1 MQSTAALALWPP
13 DDTEESV
20 LGTPYHQTTITNV
33 RVGINE
39 AAAAATPPG
48 GPLPWQAGSQSL
60 IFGLR
65 RRHGTRYKV
74 LPDVFV
80 YRRPFDIYRP
90 SLILAQDGP
99 PTLVVEV
106 LSPENWD
113 SDIDLEWGK
122 PWSYADAGV
131 AEYLILDPGD
141 IFLSGE
147 RGQGWRLQAG
157 RYVPWERDAAS
168 RWVSA
173 LGFAIGYEGAWAV
186 VYGVDGLRIPPEG
199 DILRSL
205 AEREERGRVEGLARG
220 RAEGLVEGEARGEIR
235 GQAAMARTL
244 LRRLLARRFQAVP
257 DEVVARLERIED
269 LALLED
275 LAGIAPDV
283 LDVATFMAQ
292 LPPAPE

>member
-1 MQSTAALALWPP
+1 MQSTAALPALWPP

-20 LGTPYHQTTITNV
+20 LGTPHHQTTITNV

-39 AAAAATPPG
+39 AAAAAAPPG

-60 IFGLR
+60 ILGLR
-65 RRHGTRYKV
+65 RRDGTRYKV

-80 YRRPFDIYRP
+80 YPRPFDIYRP

-99 PTLVVEV
+99 PALVVEV

-131 AEYLILDPGD
+131 TEYLILDPAD
-141 IFLSGE
+141 IFLGGA
-147 RGQGWRLQAG
+147 RGRGWRLEAG
-157 RYVPWERDAAS
+157 RYVPWPPDAAG
-168 RWVSA
+168 RWVSRF
-173 LGFAIGYEGAWAV
+173 GFAIGYEGAWAV
-186 VYGVDGLRIPPEG
+186 VYGMDGLRIPPEG
-199 DILRSL
+199 YILRSM
-205 AEREERGRVEGLARG
+205 AEREERG
-220 RAEGLVEGEARGEIR
+220 RAEGLVEGETRGEIR
-235 GQAAMARTL
+235 GRAAMARTL

-275 LAGIAPDV
+275 LADRALDV
-283 LDVATFMAQ
+283 PDVATFVAQ
-292 LPPAPE
+292 LPPAVE

>member
-39 AAAAATPPG
+39 AATAVTPPG
-48 GPLPWQAGSQSL
+48 GPPSWQAGSQSL
-60 IFGLR
+60 ILGLR
-65 RRHGTRYKV
+65 RRDGTRYKV

-99 PTLVVEV
+99 PALVVEV

-131 AEYLILDPGD
+131 TEYLILDPGD

-147 RGQGWRLQAG
+147 RGRGWRLEAG

-186 VYGVDGLRIPPEG
+186 VYGVDGLPIPWEG
-199 DILRSL
+199 RILRSL
-205 AEREERGRVEGLARG
+205 AEREERGR
-220 RAEGLVEGEARGEIR
+220 AEGSVEGEARGEIR

-244 LRRLLARRFQAVP
+244 VQRLLARRFQAVP
-257 DEVVARLERIED
+257 DEVAARLERIED
-269 LALLED
+269 PALLED
-275 LAGIAPDV
+275 FAGTA
-283 LDVATFMAQ
+283 LDVPDIATFIAQ
-292 LPPAPE
+292 LPPTPE